1 LAEERKIIGQS
12 EIFGRIDIGTD
23 EFHLGWLSAMSQVSL
38 PNAEAVDELVGFDPG
53 LPSSNPALSILKRPV
68 FRAFSYRVGGLRRE
82 AAIKG
87 EGRRRSYAT
96 PRRVYL

>member
-1 LAEERKIIGQS
+1 VCFPSAFFRSAHSIHYYPVYLLSEIERWLVPLAEERKIIGQS

-68 FRAFSYRVGGLRRE
+68 F
-82 AAIKG
+82 
-87 EGRRRSYAT
+87 
-96 PRRVYL
+96 